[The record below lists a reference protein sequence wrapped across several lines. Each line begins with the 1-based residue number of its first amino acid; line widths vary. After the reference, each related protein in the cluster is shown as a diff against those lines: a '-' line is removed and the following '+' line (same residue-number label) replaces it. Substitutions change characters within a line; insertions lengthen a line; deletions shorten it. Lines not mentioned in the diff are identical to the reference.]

1 MKCVIISA
9 GVISDFNEMKKYI
22 DSDDYIIAAD
32 GGYRHLAGLGV
43 KCNYFLGDF
52 DSLDKIP
59 ECAYEQYP
67 GEKDDTDTMLA
78 VKHGLLKGL
87 DRFVILGG
95 LGGRLDHTIANI
107 SLLEYLKSHGACG
120 ILADENTVVRL
131 FGVGENVT
139 PMMTDGY
146 FSVFPFGTDSAVL
159 SMSGVKYPLKRYR
172 LHSDFPLGISN
183 SVTDL
188 NEFRLLIHEGKV
200 VVVECKK
207 D

>member
-9 GVISDFNEMKKYI
+9 GAISDCNEMKKYI

-32 GGYRHLAGLGV
+32 GGYKHLAGLGV

-52 DSLDKIP
+52 DSLDEIP
-59 ECAYEQYP
+59 EGADEQYP
-67 GEKDDTDTMLA
+67 IEKDDTDTMLA
-78 VKHGLLKGL
+78 IKHGLLKGL

-95 LGGRLDHTIANI
+95 LGGRLDHTMANI
-107 SLLEYLKSHGACG
+107 SSLEYLKSHGAFG
-120 ILADENTVVRL
+120 ILADENTVVRV
-131 FGVGENVT
+131 FGVGDKVT

-146 FSVFPFGTDSAVL
+146 FSVFPFGVDSAVL
-159 SMSGVKYPLKRYR
+159 SISGVKYPLKRHR
-172 LHSDFPLGISN
+172 IHSDFPLGVSN

-188 NEFRLLIHEGKV
+188 NEFSLSIHEGKV